1 MASYKS
7 RKSDSGFGDLD
18 AASGSTQPQDLTP
31 DHPLA
36 KKGYEIGT
44 AANLEIGD
52 VFEFLWADS
61 NEFEWEWKCLG
72 YIRFIVLRHSETFP
86 HHAVCIP
93 ISVGSRHNFAKPG
106 IDSSQQGFVF
116 DDNSPDQWH
125 EKLAERHRL
134 YYPPVGIELARG
146 KFRVKEDSRA
156 NYADIIEVDHDAQVI
171 VVGTVARYFDRLRRS
186 VNKAVMRNILK
197 RALTEYKAKRDRKNA
212 TPPKIEP
219 SVVGAGAPLEDDDQE
234 EDQEEEEEEADAGAS
249 VDHEPN
255 YATATSAQPMDIPT
269 PREQP
274 SMRSI
279 RSSAEER
286 RAERRS
292 ASSTRRLPT
301 SRGAGGVIGGVGT
314 HPAHRKTAA
323 EEAGEQ
329 LQGKHDPYNRAPSS
343 QAGRSDYDLRSL
355 HSVAMKGIKY

>member
-7 RKSDSGFGDLD
+7 KKSDSGFGDD
-18 AASGSTQPQDLTP
+18 AASGSTQPTDLTP

-44 AANLEIGD
+44 AARLEVGD

-72 YIRFIVLRHSETFP
+72 YVRFIVLRHSDTFP

-93 ISVGSRHNFAKPG
+93 ISVGSKHNFAKPG
-106 IDSSQQGFVF
+106 IDSSQQGFIF

-125 EKLAERHRL
+125 EKLSERHRL

-156 NYADIIEVDHDAQVI
+156 NYADIIEIDHDAQVMVI
-171 VVGTVARYFDRLRRS
+171 GTVARYFDRLRRS

-197 RALTEYKAKRDRKNA
+197 RALTEYKTKRDKQNA
-212 TPPKIEP
+212 SPPKIEP

-234 EDQEEEEEEADAGAS
+234 DEEEEEVDPS
-249 VDHEPN
+249 VDETN
-255 YATATSAQPMDIPT
+255 YAMATAAMPMDIPT
-269 PREQP
+269 PREQR
-274 SMRSI
+274 SIRSI

-286 RAERRS
+286 RAERRAPSS
-292 ASSTRRLPT
+292 AGRLPT
-301 SRGAGGVIGGVGT
+301 SRGN
-314 HPAHRKTAA
+314 RKTAA
-323 EEAGEQ
+323 EEASEQ
-329 LQGKHDPYNRAPSS
+329 LQGKHDPNRASTGG
-343 QAGRSDYDLRSL
+343 QSDYDLRSL
-355 HSVAMKGIKY
+355 HSVAMKGINY